1 MLNIQGQC
9 LFRKQDVYQIWAKFL
24 RTINDKKK
32 DLVKDESS
40 ELLKS
45 KIQSSTFVITAHGKM
60 FSEILIVSTRMLL
73 VIDWIGSLSK

>member
-1 MLNIQGQC
+1 MLNI
-9 LFRKQDVYQIWAKFL
+9 QIWAKFVL
-24 RTINDKKK
+24 IRTINDKKK

-45 KIQSSTFVITAHGKM
+45 KIQSSTFVITARGEM

-73 VIDWIGSLSK
+73 VIDWMRSLSK